1 MVPTAGATCRSRLAP
16 GIGIASC
23 GAAFAPMPRFPPGM
37 SPDVYEF
44 LEAEGYTHAIRLK
57 ANAVLQ
63 ESIAHLL
70 SRPVGRPPNL
80 FAASIPTSAVRPAH
94 GAGSAA
100 WSPRSGGIRASC
112 IRESGSM
119 KPSVKKTKVAGAR
132 KLAVVPN
139 RMWRDETDFQWSTKK
154 ATA

>member
-1 MVPTAGATCRSRLAP
+1 
-16 GIGIASC
+16 
-23 GAAFAPMPRFPPGM
+23 M

-80 FAASIPTSAVRPAH
+80 VRRFHASFSCQ
-94 GAGSAA
+94 AGS
-100 WSPRSGGIRASC
+100 WSRKRRVVAKVGWHPGELYPRVGF
-112 IRESGSM
+112 
-119 KPSVKKTKVAGAR
+119 
-132 KLAVVPN
+132 N
-139 RMWRDETDFQWSTKK
+139 ETIG
-154 ATA
+154 